1 MSSLVLRHVHWL
13 FTTIVL
19 TGLFVFNEDS
29 FQRKRQRFA
38 KESHR
43 EVRGISPINQN
54 YSLQYFD
61 LSEQFPKILTSYSK
75 LDLHTFQ
82 VASEVR
88 RKESLVSIKL
98 MLL

>member
-1 MSSLVLRHVHWL
+1 MIVHNYP
-13 FTTIVL
+13 IVL
-19 TGLFVFNEDS
+19 AGLFVIYEDS
-29 FQRKRQRFA
+29 FQIKRQRFA

-54 YSLQYFD
+54 HLLQHFD

-75 LDLHTFQ
+75 LDLHKYQ
-82 VASEVR
+82 VANEVR
-88 RKESLVSIKL
+88 RKEVLVSIKL